1 MEILVVSVNHNT
13 AGAED
18 REKVSMTTSQRID
31 LMNDLLDEGIHE
43 IIALSTCNRTEL
55 YAAVPRNEKR
65 KYLELL
71 TQVFINKSKD
81 DGFEACIHRCSGD
94 RAVKHIFRVAAGL
107 DSVVIG
113 EDQILGQLR
122 DAHELALDMGASG
135 KFLNRTVRD
144 AIATAKFIKTDTK
157 ISEEPISVC
166 SIGIKF
172 LESQLGSL
180 KGKTALVVGTG
191 KMGRQA
197 LSYLNGMELGRLM
210 MTNRTHHKGVEV
222 ARKYDD
228 VEVIPY
234 DERYECLKEVDILIS
249 ATGSPHVIFKD
260 ELVPVLDKELTV
272 LDMAIPRDVEGKLG
286 KRDGVTVHVVDDLK
300 AISDEN
306 TKKRIELSI
315 IAGEMV
321 DRVVETHMTW
331 MLTSRVDPVIRRF
344 SDKRDKVCSD
354 TLDILHKKIKLDE
367 KEKALLEKMLQSA
380 LKRMVREPIIN
391 LKKIEDTATQENV
404 IDVIEHLFDF
414 KETSC

>member
-13 AGAED
+13 AGAQD

-43 IIALSTCNRTEL
+43 VIALSTCNRTEL
-55 YAAVPRNEKR
+55 YAAVPRSEKR

-71 TQVFINKSKD
+71 TQVFMSKSKD
-81 DGFEACIHRCSGD
+81 VAFEACIQRSSGE

-144 AIATAKFIKTDTK
+144 AIATAKQIKTETK

-172 LESQLGSL
+172 IEQGLGSL
-180 KGKTALVVGTG
+180 KGKRALIVGTG

-197 LSYLNGMELGRLM
+197 LSYLSAMELESLT
-210 MTNRTHHKGVEV
+210 MTNRTHHKGVAV
-222 ARKYDD
+222 AKNYENVD
-228 VEVIPY
+228 VIPY
-234 DERYECLKEVDILIS
+234 ENRYDYLDKIDILIS
-249 ATGSPHVIFKD
+249 ATGSPHVIFKE
-260 ELVPVLDKELTV
+260 ELVPPLQNQLTV
-272 LDMAIPRDVEGKLG
+272 LDMAIPRDVESTLA
-286 KRDGVTVHVVDDLK
+286 KREGVTVHVVDDLK
-300 AISDEN
+300 AVSDEN
-306 TKKRIELSI
+306 AKKRKELSLI
-315 IAGEMV
+315 GEEMV
-321 DRVVETHMTW
+321 DKAVVAHMTW
-331 MLTSRVDPVIRRF
+331 MLTSRVDPVINQLAA
-344 SDKRDKVCSD
+344 KREHICCD

-391 LKKIEDTATQENV
+391 LKKIEDTDRQDTA
-404 IDVIEHLFDF
+404 IDVVEHLFDF
-414 KETSC
+414 REKVQ

>member
-31 LMNDLLDEGIHE
+31 LMNDFLDEGIHE

-65 KYLELL
+65 RYLELL
-71 TQVFINKSKD
+71 TQFFINKSND
-81 DGFEACIHRCSGD
+81 DGFEACIQRCSGE

-144 AIATAKFIKTDTK
+144 AIATAKMIKTDTK

-197 LSYLNGMELGRLM
+197 LSYLNGMELERLM

-222 ARKYDD
+222 AKKYDD

-234 DERYECLKEVDILIS
+234 DERYDSLKDIDILIS

-260 ELVPVLDKELTV
+260 ELVPPLEKELTV
-272 LDMAIPRDVEGKLG
+272 LDMAIPRDVEGTLG
-286 KRDGVTVHVVDDLK
+286 RRDGVTVHVVDDLK

-315 IAGEMV
+315 VAGEMV
-321 DRVVETHMTW
+321 DNAVDTHMTW
-331 MLTSRVDPVIRRF
+331 MLTSRVDPVIGKL

-354 TLDILHKKIKLDE
+354 TLDILYKKIKMDE

-391 LKKIEDTATQENV
+391 LKKIEDTAMQENV
-404 IDVIEHLFDF
+404 IDIIEHLFDF
-414 KETSC
+414 KEKSC